1 MKKVIKGRHNAA
13 VIADKEEMR
22 LTKNTINQIS
32 STNIAILLSIAINT
46 PKAVATPLP
55 PLN

>member
-1 MKKVIKGRHNAA
+1 MKKAIIGKHNAA
-13 VIADKEEMR
+13 VMADKEEMR
-22 LTKNTINQIS
+22 LTKNTINQINN
-32 STNIAILLSIAINT
+32 TIIAILLSIASNT